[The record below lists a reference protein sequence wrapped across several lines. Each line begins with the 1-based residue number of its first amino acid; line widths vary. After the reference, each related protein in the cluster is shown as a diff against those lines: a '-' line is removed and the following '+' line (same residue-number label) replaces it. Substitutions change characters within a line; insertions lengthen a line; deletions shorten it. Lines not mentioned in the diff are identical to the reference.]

1 MNDQP
6 SRAHD
11 DEWLTLAEIAD
22 ELRLSPA
29 TVRSW
34 IAKGQ
39 LHGKRAGRRK
49 WLVQRAE
56 LQRMLED
63 GEPASA
69 FPPPDP
75 LWKGRR
81 PGSRARDLQSP
92 PGSGDVSL
100 RAEEAELD
108 LDDRFT
114 IIEGRWNAALWSSQS
129 APPDPQFIERIR
141 GIAIA
146 ASVRAEILA
155 EYLDEPDYSWKP
167 IRGGKDL
174 TLSHEL
180 SPAAH
185 RPGPPEAWDVFDAAV
200 LRLGLAMESESIAE
214 VQAATE
220 ALSVTMSQLA
230 DVLDERIGPYPW
242 YKLRDAALP
251 QRPDVEPADDSAGA
265 QANVS

>member
-1 MNDQP
+1 MIDQP
-6 SRAHD
+6 SQGHG

-34 IAKGQ
+34 IAKGH
-39 LHGKRAGRRK
+39 LHAKRAGKRK

-63 GEPASA
+63 GAPASP

-81 PGSRARDLQSP
+81 PGARAHDVEARA
-92 PGSGDVSL
+92 GSGDAALS
-100 RAEEAELD
+100 AEEAELD

-114 IIEGRWNAALWSSQS
+114 IIEGRWNAALWSSQC
-129 APPDPQFIERIR
+129 APPDPKFIERIR
-141 GIAIA
+141 DIAIA

-167 IRGGKDL
+167 VRGGKDL

-185 RPGPPEAWDVFDAAV
+185 RPGPPDAWDVFDAAV
-200 LRLGLAMESESIAE
+200 LRLGLAMESELIAE

-220 ALSVTMSQLA
+220 ALSVTMFQLA

-242 YKLRDAALP
+242 YMLRGAESA

-265 QANVS
+265 QASVS